1 MAKCPRASNGV
12 GVLPLTLEDGSARQF
27 LHEPTY
33 HQKATGQLWLGGHSS
48 YKVLRHRAALAHV
61 VDLTWPAGWNWP
73 DELGSKATATQIR
86 MVRGANSKTLG
97 CTVRVFW
104 VRVRAA
110 DVPLRI
116 VWLRPPVSCR
126 QIHKI
131 REPGGIGS
139 EADVGESRV
148 KSRRRK
154 GVFLDVEC

>member
-1 MAKCPRASNGV
+1 MNRPVCCVAKCPRASNGV

-48 YKVLRHRAALAHV
+48 FKVLRHRAALAHV

-110 DVPLRI
+110 DVPCVLSGCAPRSAAAKSTRS
-116 VWLRPPVSCR
+116 VNR
-126 QIHKI
+126 
-131 REPGGIGS
+131 GGLGRRLMLGS
-139 EADVGESRV
+139 LV
-148 KSRRRK
+148 
-154 GVFLDVEC
+154 